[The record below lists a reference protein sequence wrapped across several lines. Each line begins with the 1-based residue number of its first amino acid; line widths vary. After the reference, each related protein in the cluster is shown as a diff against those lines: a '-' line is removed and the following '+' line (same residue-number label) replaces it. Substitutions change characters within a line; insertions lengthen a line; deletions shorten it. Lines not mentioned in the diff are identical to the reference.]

1 MGSIMYDISANYR
14 SDNSLIESFMLQS
27 LIFENITENITFV
40 ITIYFGGRK
49 MDICM

>member
-14 SDNSLIESFMLQS
+14 FDNSLIESFMLQS
-27 LIFENITENITFV
+27 LIFENITFV
-40 ITIYFGGRK
+40 IIIYFGGRK